1 MDEYLLWHNLVCHY
15 TDVCYVDLLLQF
27 FSTMCH
33 VTLGS
38 GALFTVS
45 TTEWSNTGDKYC
57 SVDIRDRETFDN
69 HFLPNDSMPLQI
81 EAGQDG
87 GLGYMMPGAGYTEVP
102 AISGTESDVVVMSS
116 GDERE
121 LLPGEHRELS
131 IVFGEAAPISGPS
144 VLEDK
149 NGWDGTLYG
158 SNYDQASSHFPP
170 NRPSSP
176 TPLDFSLLGG
186 NDEGLFDSSFTT
198 SSFQLSPTHDQT
210 QPWSNFPQSNSPP
223 SYASTYSWNQPE
235 EADNPNVASFNQ
247 YQPLP
252 PAAVKLP
259 VFSASS
265 RTGKTPSQKEIKS
278 AVMSKLSSSF
288 HPSGENT
295 TRLAKEYYSGLV
307 SSKFLASAAARHTN
321 TPSRNPVKSLDLG
334 FEDLC
339 DRVQNPQFQSNDRSI
354 AVTGSTNGRALSNSS
369 DVGLKSSSVSNW
381 RNRDSLMSDR
391 PQRLLDLKAFHSR
404 EMQQV
409 TQGSGWNMRGNMS
422 TGPSRHVDNWL
433 NLPCVISSKATRQ
446 KVHAPVERLIAFYKN
461 D

>member
-1 MDEYLLWHNLVCHY
+1 MSEYLLWHNLVHHY
-15 TDVCYVDLLLQF
+15 TDICYGDLLLQF

-38 GALFTVS
+38 GAPFTAS
-45 TTEWSNTGDKYC
+45 TIEWSNAGDKYC
-57 SVDIRDRETFDN
+57 SVDFQDSETFDN
-69 HFLPNDSMPLQI
+69 HFLPNDSVPLQI

-102 AISGTESDVVVMSS
+102 VISGTESDVVVMSS

-131 IVFGEAAPISGPS
+131 IVFGEAAPISGA
-144 VLEDK
+144 EDK
-149 NGWDGTLYG
+149 NAWDGPL
-158 SNYDQASSHFPP
+158 YDQASSHFPP
-170 NRPSSP
+170 NPPSSP
-176 TPLDFSLLGG
+176 APLDFSLLGG
-186 NDEGLFDSSFTT
+186 NDEGSFGPSFTT

-210 QPWSNFPQSNSPP
+210 QSWSNFPQSNSSP
-223 SYASTYSWNQPE
+223 SYASTYSWNQPG
-235 EADNPNVASFNQ
+235 EADNPNVVSFNQ

-265 RTGKTPSQKEIKS
+265 RTGKMPSQKNIKN
-278 AVMSKLSSSF
+278 AVMTKLSSSF

-295 TRLAKEYYSGLV
+295 TRLAKEYYSGVV
-307 SSKFLASAAARHTN
+307 SSRFLASAAARHTN

-354 AVTGSTNGRALSNSS
+354 AVTGSTNCRALSNSS
-369 DVGLKSSSVSNW
+369 NVGLKSSSVSNW
-381 RNRDSLMSDR
+381 RNRDTLMSDR

-409 TQGSGWNMRGNMS
+409 TQGSGWNMS

-433 NLPCVISSKATRQ
+433 NLPCVISSKASRH
-446 KVHAPVERLIAFYKN
+446 KVHHYNSSGRTHRA
-461 D
+461 

>member
-1 MDEYLLWHNLVCHY
+1 
-15 TDVCYVDLLLQF
+15 
-27 FSTMCH
+27 MCH

-38 GALFTVS
+38 GAPFTAS
-45 TTEWSNTGDKYC
+45 TSEWSNAGDKYC
-57 SVDIRDRETFDN
+57 SVDFQSMQDSETFDN
-69 HFLPNDSMPLQI
+69 HFPLHTSNDSVPLQI

-102 AISGTESDVVVMSS
+102 VISGTESDVVVMSS

-121 LLPGEHRELS
+121 LLPGEHREFS
-131 IVFGEAAPISGPS
+131 IVFGEAAAISGPS

-149 NGWDGTLYG
+149 NAWDGPLYG

-170 NRPSSP
+170 NPPASP
-176 TPLDFSLLGG
+176 APLDFSLLGG
-186 NDEGLFDSSFTT
+186 NDEGSFDPSFTS

-210 QPWSNFPQSNSPP
+210 RSMSNLLDFPQSNSPP
-223 SYASTYSWNQPE
+223 SYASPYSWNQPGA
-235 EADNPNVASFNQ
+235 ADNPNIASFDL

-265 RTGKTPSQKEIKS
+265 RTGKTPSQKQIKN

-307 SSKFLASAAARHTN
+307 SSRFLASAAARHTN

-354 AVTGSTNGRALSNSS
+354 AVTGCTNGRALSNSS
-369 DVGLKSSSVSNW
+369 DVDWKSRSVSNW
-381 RNRDSLMSDR
+381 RSRDSLMSDR

-409 TQGSGWNMRGNMS
+409 AQGSGWNVRGKTS
-422 TGPSRHVDNWL
+422 THPSRHVDNWL
-433 NLPCVISSKATRQ
+433 NLPCLISSKATRQ
-446 KVHAPVERLIAFYKN
+446 KVHRYMGRLIALQTLL
-461 D
+461 